1 MRKKHNGVHKE
12 STNAPTYRSK
22 LILVTRNIDYLIL
35 GIFKRDVGKK
45 RPKAWWFVR
54 VRYTEN
60 DSVFD
65 IPIKEWEAGRR
76 PKKYKNNRYFIMEQ
90 SRSKGYV
97 VLDAKFGYRPDGTE
111 QEQKNAIREWWVLV
125 KDREFLTNIW
135 KRYKGISRGVK
146 LISLDEEASVIVNEA
161 SNKYPNDYICS
172 SAIHG
177 HKRYPGSWSV
187 VIQHRFTQTCFLYPL
202 SEWRRGKLPIIPIG
216 FEKEV
221 TIDPDYS
228 FMGIVSLGTKGKPL
242 KCAWEY
248 CTSIGEKV
256 RYESTYKKYIKGH
269 RHIRNNHSLAR
280 MRQIEQG
287 LVKDGGPTIVAV
299 CNIAIRSHR
308 TVNVGKVR
316 RRHELPANADIE
328 HRYNTKGAYVLSIE
342 GFVEFDSELE
352 ALKVEHQLLVS
363 TQEYR
368 DKETPTDFSGCSE
381 TRKGISSD
389 SLLEMLRML
398 SGQCAS
404 N

>member
-1 MRKKHNGVHKE
+1 MKEEIMRKKHNGVHKE

-135 KRYKGISRGVK
+135 KRNKGISRGVK

-242 KCAWEY
+242 KCALA
-248 CTSIGEKV
+248 
-256 RYESTYKKYIKGH
+256 RQQDH
-269 RHIRNNHSLAR
+269 RVERQPALGRHGRAGADRLRRGPAGRGIRHSLSR
-280 MRQIEQG
+280 G
-287 LVKDGGPTIVAV
+287 LLRVTHHA
-299 CNIAIRSHR
+299 A
-308 TVNVGKVR
+308 R
-316 RRHELPANADIE
+316 RRDAGAASQAQGSAGSAGAVRPAAF
-328 HRYNTKGAYVLSIE
+328 A
-342 GFVEFDSELE
+342 
-352 ALKVEHQLLVS
+352 
-363 TQEYR
+363 
-368 DKETPTDFSGCSE
+368 P
-381 TRKGISSD
+381 
-389 SLLEMLRML
+389 
-398 SGQCAS
+398 
-404 N
+404 